1 MNIEPV
7 TELHK
12 PAYPIVAAALAAT
25 LLTACDRK
33 AQRIHPPQ
41 ITSGLMLISEQ
52 ADVYTSPKRTLPPPE
67 YYRKNNQDVYV
78 TTPHIRDNPE

>member
-52 ADVYTSPKRTLPPPE
+52 TDVYTSPKRTLPPLNTIE
-67 YYRKNNQDVYV
+67 KIIKMYM
-78 TTPHIRDNPE
+78 

>member
-25 LLTACDRK
+25 LLTACDRNNN
-33 AQRIHPPQ
+33 RFQ
-41 ITSGLMLISEQ
+41 ITSGLYRSETRESPTNPWNTSSSP
-52 ADVYTSPKRTLPPPE
+52 VY
-67 YYRKNNQDVYV
+67 YGINNSEAYV
-78 TTPHIRDNPE
+78 PTPSIRDNPE